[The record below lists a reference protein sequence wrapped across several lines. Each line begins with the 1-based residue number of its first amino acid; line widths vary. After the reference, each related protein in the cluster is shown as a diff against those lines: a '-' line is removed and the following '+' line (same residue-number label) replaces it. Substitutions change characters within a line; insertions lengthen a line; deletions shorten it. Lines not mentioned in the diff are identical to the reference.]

1 MIHECRAGRQRSRGA
16 KREELIRR
24 TGVEIR
30 EDRGR
35 HGGRLQRPHTGDGQ
49 TEVPLLGEE
58 LLVVRLGG
66 AFFQAE
72 GLGQRL
78 RLRIKCGENVNH
90 VAFLQFMGSDPCL
103 PIILQPGGFSFG

>member
-1 MIHECRAGRQRSRGA
+1 MIHGCRARGQSSRGA
-16 KREELIRR
+16 EREELVLC
-24 TGVEIR
+24 TGVVIR
-30 EDRGR
+30 EDRGS
-35 HGGRLQRPHTGDGQ
+35 HSGRLQRPHTGDGQ

-72 GLGQRL
+72 RLNQRL

-90 VAFLQFMGSDPCL
+90 VASLQFMGSDPINFCL
-103 PIILQPGGFSFG
+103 DSV